1 MGRIVAQ
8 PYMFPK
14 IEQWLALCREH
25 GIFIT
30 VTSSYRS
37 AAKQARLHQAWLA
50 RGRRGLPAAAPGN
63 SLHETGEAIDF
74 AARFNPTYGSRRG
87 TDAYTYA
94 GRLAESVGFRWGG
107 RFRAADPV
115 HIDAGYS
122 WRSLG

>member
-1 MGRIVAQ
+1 MARIVAQ
-8 PYMFPK
+8 TYMFPK

-94 GRLAESVGFRWGG
+94 GRLAEAAGFRWGG
-107 RFRAADPV
+107 RFTRRDPV
-115 HIDAGYS
+115 HIDAGVP
-122 WRSLG
+122 WWGGD